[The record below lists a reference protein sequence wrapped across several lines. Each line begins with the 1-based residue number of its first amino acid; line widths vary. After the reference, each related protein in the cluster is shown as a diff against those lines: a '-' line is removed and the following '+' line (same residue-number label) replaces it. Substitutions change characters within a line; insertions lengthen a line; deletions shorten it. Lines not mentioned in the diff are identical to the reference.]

1 MGKAQNDPCIMNIWV
16 HDGSKDMPVQRKK
29 YREIL
34 AASLDEI
41 MEEKLDGVK
50 NCFEAK
56 LFGIG
61 LESYTVGSHDFYT
74 AYCATRKQMYTL
86 DTGHYEQTENV
97 SDFVST
103 LLMYVPEL
111 MLHVSRPVRWD
122 SDHVTIMNDQTLDL
136 FKELVRCDALDR
148 AHVGLDYFDA
158 SINRIGA
165 YIIGSRA
172 TQKCI
177 LQALLEPKAK
187 LREYE
192 DNGQYFERLALMEEA
207 KSMPFGAVFDYF
219 NLKNNVPVGEEYIQC
234 IQQYE
239 KDVTQQ
245 EIIKSFPTTMANSGS
260 LKSTIAVSLTNYLD
274 AGAIVAGASG
284 LTLWQN
290 YLGLSEVHLGWL
302 NFISANCLGAAIG
315 AIIGGFLADKYGRKF
330 IFTYNLLV
338 YMTGVLLI
346 MLSMNFPMLLAGFL
360 VTGVSVGVG
369 VPASWTYIS
378 ESSEVNNRG
387 RNICISQMSWGVG
400 PMMILLL
407 GMFFAPG
414 GYFFDFVEAVAYI
427 FSDAHLP
434 CDKETVN
441 VFSSRIVFFSLFVV
455 AFIAWNLQRQ
465 LQESAEFT
473 AQKADEKKNGLMDN
487 IKVLFQN
494 KVAVKTVCFLAGIYL
509 TWNLVA
515 SVMGF
520 FQPHIYETAGGVSN
534 ETANWMNFIQW
545 AIIVGITFVTSKL
558 IDKTSHKAIYV
569 FGLLVAISAWL
580 IIVTIGVNGPV
591 GLWSFAILWG
601 IQGGTSVQIFYALW
615 GSELFPAKF
624 RAGAQGLMFFIVR
637 GLSAVWGLVFTV
649 IYGENGEGFTIAAW
663 CMIILLAISLIV
675 GFIGA
680 PNTRCRAL
688 EDITKERYGE
698 SY

>member
-1 MGKAQNDPCIMNIWV
+1 
-16 HDGSKDMPVQRKK
+16 
-29 YREIL
+29 
-34 AASLDEI
+34 
-41 MEEKLDGVK
+41 
-50 NCFEAK
+50 
-56 LFGIG
+56 
-61 LESYTVGSHDFYT
+61 
-74 AYCATRKQMYTL
+74 
-86 DTGHYEQTENV
+86 
-97 SDFVST
+97 
-103 LLMYVPEL
+103 
-111 MLHVSRPVRWD
+111 
-122 SDHVTIMNDQTLDL
+122 
-136 FKELVRCDALDR
+136 
-148 AHVGLDYFDA
+148 
-158 SINRIGA
+158 
-165 YIIGSRA
+165 
-172 TQKCI
+172 
-177 LQALLEPKAK
+177 
-187 LREYE
+187 
-192 DNGQYFERLALMEEA
+192 
-207 KSMPFGAVFDYF
+207 
-219 NLKNNVPVGEEYIQC
+219 
-234 IQQYE
+234 
-239 KDVTQQ
+239 
-245 EIIKSFPTTMANSGS
+245 MANNGS

-346 MLSMNFPMLLAGFL
+346 MLSMNFPMLLCGFL
-360 VTGVSVGVG
+360 ITGISVGVG

-387 RNICISQMSWGVG
+387 RNICISQMSWGIG
-400 PMMILLL
+400 PMVILLF

-414 GYFFDFVEAVAYI
+414 GYLFGFVESV
-427 FSDAHLP
+427 AHLFGGV
-434 CDKETVN
+434 DMSQEAVN
-441 VFSSRIVFFSLFVV
+441 AFSSRIVFFTLFVV

-465 LQESAEFT
+465 LQESTEFT
-473 AQKADEKKNGLMDN
+473 AQKESAEKTGLLDN

-494 KVAVKTVCFLAGIYL
+494 KKAVKTVCFLAGIYL

-520 FQPHIYETAGGVSN
+520 FQPHIYETAGGVTN
-534 ETANWMNFIQW
+534 EQANWMNFIQW
-545 AIIVGITFVTSKL
+545 AIIVSITFVTSKI
-558 IDKTSHKAIYV
+558 IDKTSHKTIYT
-569 FGLLVAISAWL
+569 FGLMVAISAWL

-637 GLSAVWGLVFTV
+637 GLSAVWGLIFTY
-649 IYGENGEGFTIAAW
+649 IYGENGEGFTIAAF
-663 CMIILLAISLIV
+663 CMIVLLVISLFV
-675 GFIGA
+675 GVIGA
-680 PNTRCRAL
+680 PVTRGRTL

-698 SY
+698 NY

>member
-1 MGKAQNDPCIMNIWV
+1 
-16 HDGSKDMPVQRKK
+16 
-29 YREIL
+29 
-34 AASLDEI
+34 
-41 MEEKLDGVK
+41 
-50 NCFEAK
+50 
-56 LFGIG
+56 
-61 LESYTVGSHDFYT
+61 
-74 AYCATRKQMYTL
+74 
-86 DTGHYEQTENV
+86 
-97 SDFVST
+97 
-103 LLMYVPEL
+103 
-111 MLHVSRPVRWD
+111 
-122 SDHVTIMNDQTLDL
+122 
-136 FKELVRCDALDR
+136 
-148 AHVGLDYFDA
+148 
-158 SINRIGA
+158 
-165 YIIGSRA
+165 
-172 TQKCI
+172 
-177 LQALLEPKAK
+177 
-187 LREYE
+187 
-192 DNGQYFERLALMEEA
+192 
-207 KSMPFGAVFDYF
+207 
-219 NLKNNVPVGEEYIQC
+219 
-234 IQQYE
+234 
-239 KDVTQQ
+239 
-245 EIIKSFPTTMANSGS
+245 MANSGS

-494 KVAVKTVCFLAGIYL
+494 KVAVKTVCFLA
-509 TWNLVA
+509 
-515 SVMGF
+515 S
-520 FQPHIYETAGGVSN
+520 
-534 ETANWMNFIQW
+534 
-545 AIIVGITFVTSKL
+545 
-558 IDKTSHKAIYV
+558 
-569 FGLLVAISAWL
+569 WL
-580 IIVTIGVNGPV
+580 P
-591 GLWSFAILWG
+591 LWDS
-601 IQGGTSVQIFYALW
+601 S
-615 GSELFPAKF
+615 
-624 RAGAQGLMFFIVR
+624 
-637 GLSAVWGLVFTV
+637 
-649 IYGENGEGFTIAAW
+649 
-663 CMIILLAISLIV
+663 SLIS
-675 GFIGA
+675 
-680 PNTRCRAL
+680 TRRRVA
-688 EDITKERYGE
+688 
-698 SY
+698 

>member
-1 MGKAQNDPCIMNIWV
+1 M
-16 HDGSKDMPVQRKK
+16 
-29 YREIL
+29 
-34 AASLDEI
+34 
-41 MEEKLDGVK
+41 
-50 NCFEAK
+50 
-56 LFGIG
+56 
-61 LESYTVGSHDFYT
+61 
-74 AYCATRKQMYTL
+74 
-86 DTGHYEQTENV
+86 
-97 SDFVST
+97 
-103 LLMYVPEL
+103 
-111 MLHVSRPVRWD
+111 
-122 SDHVTIMNDQTLDL
+122 
-136 FKELVRCDALDR
+136 
-148 AHVGLDYFDA
+148 
-158 SINRIGA
+158 
-165 YIIGSRA
+165 
-172 TQKCI
+172 
-177 LQALLEPKAK
+177 
-187 LREYE
+187 
-192 DNGQYFERLALMEEA
+192 
-207 KSMPFGAVFDYF
+207 
-219 NLKNNVPVGEEYIQC
+219 
-234 IQQYE
+234 
-239 KDVTQQ
+239 
-245 EIIKSFPTTMANSGS
+245 
-260 LKSTIAVSLTNYLD
+260 SLTNYLD

-302 NFISANCLGAAIG
+302 NFISANCLGAAVG

-360 VTGVSVGVG
+360 VTGISVGVG

-387 RNICISQMSWGVG
+387 RNICISQMSWGIG

-414 GYFFDFVEAVAYI
+414 GYLFGFVESVAHMFGGDGMSVEAVNA
-427 FSDAHLP
+427 
-434 CDKETVN
+434 
-441 VFSSRIVFFSLFVV
+441 FSSRIVFFSLFVV

-473 AQKADEKKNGLMDN
+473 AQKADEKKSGLMDN

-494 KVAVKTVCFLAGIYL
+494 KIAVKTVCFLAGIYL

-520 FQPHIYETAGGVSN
+520 FQPHIYETAGGVTN
-534 ETANWMNFIQW
+534 EQANWMNFIQW

-615 GSELFPAKF
+615 GTELFPAKF

-637 GLSAVWGLVFTV
+637 GLSAVWGLIFTV
-649 IYGENGEGFTIAAW
+649 IYGENGEGFTLAAY
-663 CMIILLAISLIV
+663 CMIALLAISLIV

-680 PNTRCRAL
+680 PLTRGRSL
-688 EDITKERYGE
+688 DDITKERYGE
-698 SY
+698 NY